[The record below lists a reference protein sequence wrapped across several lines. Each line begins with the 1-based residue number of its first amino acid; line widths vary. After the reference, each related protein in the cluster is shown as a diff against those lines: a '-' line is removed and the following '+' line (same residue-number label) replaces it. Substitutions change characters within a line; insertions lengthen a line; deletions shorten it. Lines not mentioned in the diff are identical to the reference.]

1 MTIDPTYDPAR
12 PGGRRRFLLTTF
24 FWSALIGSS
33 LAWNVSE
40 LAANTLQTA
49 SSMLR
54 ASLSKDIAFRNWVGK
69 HGGVYVPPTADTPS
83 NPYLDVPERDIE
95 TTTGKRLTLIN
106 PAYSIRLLQ
115 QDFGSEMGIISRL
128 TSLKLFN
135 PANAPD
141 DWERQALL
149 AFEQGAK
156 EVLAVG
162 KIGGEPHLRLMLPLP
177 VTQECLKCH
186 NKQDYRI
193 GDIRGGLGAS
203 LPLTPFLLAEEKR
216 RSHLNVSH
224 GLIWLAGLAGMLLV
238 YRRQQQ
244 YARQQRKT
252 HQDLLK
258 LSQAVEQSP
267 ISTVIT
273 NLQGDIEYVN
283 AAFIDNTGYSRS
295 DSIGRNPSFLNAGKT
310 PAATFDDM
318 WQRISHGQTWEGELI
333 NRRKNGSEYIEWG
346 KISPIRDADGRIS
359 HYLAVKEDITRR
371 KQAEEKISHLAFF
384 DQLTD
389 LPNRRLMMDRLA
401 QAMSGCARFKRQGA
415 LLLIDLDDFKTL
427 NDTQG
432 HACGDALL
440 REASA
445 RLQGSLREG
454 DTVAR
459 LGGDEFVVILKDL
472 GARAQAAI
480 EAENVAGKLRT
491 WLRQPY
497 LLPDPS
503 SGEGSG
509 QRPYHCTASI
519 GITLFDGLSP
529 AADELLKRAETAMY
543 RAKAAGRDSLRF
555 FDPEMQTSVAA
566 RAALEI
572 ALRKA
577 ITEEQFLL
585 HYQPQVDAAGRLT
598 GAEVLIRWQHPQRG
612 MVSPGEFIP
621 LAEETGLILPIGH
634 WVLQTACEQLAAW
647 AGRPQTAH
655 LNLAVN
661 VSARQFSLPN
671 LVEQVLAL
679 IAQTGAPPERLKLEL
694 TESMLLDNTSDMI
707 AKMHALKAH
716 GISFSLDDFGTG
728 YSSLSYLKR
737 LPLDQLKIDQ
747 SFVRDVLD
755 DPNDAAIARTIVALG
770 QSLGLAVIA
779 EGVETAAQ
787 RDFLAAQGCLNYQGY
802 FFSRPLPLAAFEQ
815 LLTDG
820 AFTPA

>member
-1 MTIDPTYDPAR
+1 MTIDPPKLPAR
-12 PGGRRRFLLTTF
+12 NGTRRRYLLT
-24 FWSALIGSS
+24 ALLWSS
-33 LAWNVSE
+33 LLGGSLFWNLSE
-40 LAANTLQTA
+40 LASNTLQTA
-49 SSMLR
+49 TSMLR

-69 HGGVYVPPTADTPS
+69 HGGVYVPPRADTPS

-95 TTTGKRLTLIN
+95 TTTGKHLTLIN

-115 QDFGSEMGIISRL
+115 QDFGNEMGIISRL

-141 DWERQALL
+141 NWERQALL
-149 AFEQGAK
+149 SFEQGAR
-156 EVLAVG
+156 EALAVG
-162 KIGGEPHLRLMLPLP
+162 EISGQPYLRLMLPLP

-186 NKQDYRI
+186 NKQDYQI
-193 GDIRGGLGAS
+193 GDNRGGLGAS
-203 LPLTPFLLAEEKR
+203 LPLTPLLLAEEKR
-216 RSHLNVSH
+216 RSDLTVSH
-224 GLIWLAGLAGMLLV
+224 GLIWLAGLAGMLIV
-238 YRRQQQ
+238 YRRQLQ

-252 HQDLLK
+252 HQELLK

-283 AAFIDNTGYSRS
+283 AAFVDNTGYSRS
-295 DSIGRNPSFLNAGKT
+295 DSIGKNPSMLNAGKT
-310 PAATFDDM
+310 PSATFNDM
-318 WQRISHGQTWEGELI
+318 WLRISQGQTWEGELI

-346 KISPIRDADGRIS
+346 KISPIRDTDGQIT

-371 KQAEEKISHLAFF
+371 KRAEQEISHLAFF

-401 QAMSGCARFKRQGA
+401 QAMSSCARFKRQGA

-432 HACGDALL
+432 HATGDDLL
-440 REASA
+440 REVST
-445 RLQGSLREG
+445 RLQASLREG

-472 GARAQAAI
+472 GEGTQAAI
-480 EAENVAGKLRT
+480 QAESVAGKLCA

-497 LLPDPS
+497 LLTDPA
-503 SGEGSG
+503 SGG

-519 GITLFDGLSP
+519 GITLFDGQSLP
-529 AADELLKRAETAMY
+529 ADELLKRADTAMY

-566 RAALEI
+566 RAAMEI

-585 HYQPQVDAAGRLT
+585 HFQPQVDAAGRMT
-598 GAEVLIRWQHPQRG
+598 GAEVLIRWQHPERG
-612 MVSPGEFIP
+612 MVPPGEFIP
-621 LAEETGLILPIGH
+621 LAEESGLILPIGH
-634 WVLQTACEQLAAW
+634 WVLHTACQQLAAW
-647 AGRPQTAH
+647 AARPQTAH

-679 IAQTGAPPERLKLEL
+679 IEQTGAPPERLKLEL

-707 AKMHALKAH
+707 AKMHALKAR
-716 GISFSLDDFGTG
+716 GVSFSLDDFGTG

-755 DPNDAAIARTIVALG
+755 DPNDAAIARTIVTLG

-787 RDFLAAQGCLNYQGY
+787 RDFLAASGCLNYQGY
-802 FFSRPLPLAAFEQ
+802 FFSRPVPLAAFEQ

-820 AFTPA
+820 DFSPA